1 MNFFR
6 CNSFFTD
13 CQREDSQWKYLWYL
27 TAATKHK
34 NQDHNHY
41 LWGGWHYR
49 SSNISADD
57 KGSWTKFSAWFL
69 SKISKTN
76 FKRIIFTSNYLSSS
90 VFQWQILAVHYVG
103 VAEGWD
109 VELKQTLDERRHR
122 RHIITSLIT
131 STQSSKIPLQ
141 TLSLPLYVNAGLVW
155 KDRVLFLFPWLLVLS
170 LVLIKQTLP
179 QEMET
184 ARIQRMNRSMKFL
197 SESQLQMTVGP
208 VTIVPVYDT
217 HFINYR

>member
-1 MNFFR
+1 M
-6 CNSFFTD
+6 
-13 CQREDSQWKYLWYL
+13 
-27 TAATKHK
+27 
-34 NQDHNHY
+34 
-41 LWGGWHYR
+41 
-49 SSNISADD
+49 
-57 KGSWTKFSAWFL
+57 
-69 SKISKTN
+69 
-76 FKRIIFTSNYLSSS
+76 
-90 VFQWQILAVHYVG
+90 
-103 VAEGWD
+103 
-109 VELKQTLDERRHR
+109 ELKQTLDERRHR

-217 HFINYR
+217 HFINYRKLFHLLQFPSHCAKRKAPTCLIASHLQTKADSLQSVIVKGEYTGFRQFEGGSP